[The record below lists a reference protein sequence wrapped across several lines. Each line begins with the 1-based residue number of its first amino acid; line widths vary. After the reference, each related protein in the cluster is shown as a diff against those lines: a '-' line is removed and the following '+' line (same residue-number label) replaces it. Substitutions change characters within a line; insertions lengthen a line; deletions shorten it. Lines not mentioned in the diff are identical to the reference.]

1 MSNTEINISNV
12 KVIIP
17 AGRSSNCICRRV
29 GTLCILYSISYKE
42 LAAKATKLIFLHTA
56 RMCGGSWYLIDVCH
70 FIGGSSEEVVVIRTD
85 TGLDEEGT
93 TFMALI
99 TMN

>member
-1 MSNTEINISNV
+1 
-12 KVIIP
+12 
-17 AGRSSNCICRRV
+17 
-29 GTLCILYSISYKE
+29 
-42 LAAKATKLIFLHTA
+42 
-56 RMCGGSWYLIDVCH
+56 MCGESWYLVDVCH

-99 TMN
+99 TVN